1 MRSLVLSD
9 WEVDELVYYRRR
21 GWTFE
26 EIASQYGI
34 AARTAER
41 IYKREEGRSRKDA
54 PHVIT
59 GVC

>member
-1 MRSLVLSD
+1 MRSAVLSD
-9 WEVDELVYYRRR
+9 WEVDELVYYRSR

-41 IYKREEGRSRKDA
+41 IYKREEGRSGKGA
-54 PHVIT
+54 PRVVT
-59 GVC
+59 EVC